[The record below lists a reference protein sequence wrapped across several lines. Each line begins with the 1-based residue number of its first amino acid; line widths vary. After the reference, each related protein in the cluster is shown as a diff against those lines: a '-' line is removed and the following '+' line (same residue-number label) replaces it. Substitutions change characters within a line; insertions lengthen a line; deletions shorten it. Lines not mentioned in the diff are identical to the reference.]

1 MIIKL
6 ENVVLDALVDESPSR
21 TADVTDKPVEKGQDV
36 SDHMKQNPT
45 IIRLSGSVVN
55 DAANKLAILNDYQEE
70 AKLLKFHGRN
80 IFADVVLL
88 QLNTKH
94 NAPNGKGF
102 DYEIALKQVRI
113 ANVETFEVTVKNPET
128 GEQDAE
134 TSSKVQQQKNKGR
147 QKTSS
152 TNPQSAKDK
161 NTPISKSEGVSA
173 ETKAFVEKL
182 GNQSLADSLSEY
194 VKNNSKTGGGG
205 TFGGSSTNTSSSGRD
220 HGGGGG
226 EFTAKPVRPPQT
238 VTFKGKTYELY

>member
-152 TNPQSAKDK
+152 TNP
-161 NTPISKSEGVSA
+161 KSPKGEGNPTVKGEASA

-194 VKNNSKTGGGG
+194 VKNNS
-205 TFGGSSTNTSSSGRD
+205 NGRN

-226 EFTAKPVRPPQT
+226 GFNAKPARPPQT
-238 VTFKGKTYELY
+238 VTFNGRTHELY